1 MFPERSVPAI
11 PTSLLWLS
19 KKQKMKKNYS
29 APYVET
35 IKLST
40 RSILMSSTDGSL
52 GDLPETGVISDIPML
67 DFDMFN
73 LL

>member
-1 MFPERSVPAI
+1 
-11 PTSLLWLS
+11 
-19 KKQKMKKNYS
+19 MKKKYS

-52 GDLPETGVISDIPML
+52 GDMEEQTVISDIPV
-67 DFDMFN
+67 FDMDFFN
-73 LL
+73 LF